1 MLDLVGDG
9 LSELSLT
16 GSFGLEKL
24 SKGNTGDEMNLPLLV
39 GNNIPEMSLNVS
51 LDVVNSVGEKYR
63 QSRKGFAA
71 ATFQATSANSVL
83 PLSIR

>member
-1 MLDLVGDG
+1 MPV
-9 LSELSLT
+9 
-16 GSFGLEKL
+16 
-24 SKGNTGDEMNLPLLV
+24 LV

-63 QSRKGFAA
+63 RSRKGFAA

-83 PLSIR
+83 PLSIRYIR

>member
-24 SKGNTGDEMNLPLLV
+24 SKGNKGDHKKLCV
-39 GNNIPEMSLNVS
+39 VS
-51 LDVVNSVGEKYR
+51 LSTYV
-63 QSRKGFAA
+63 
-71 ATFQATSANSVL
+71 
-83 PLSIR
+83 